1 MGLTFLLAAGTAGCF
16 GGGGEEKRPK
26 AGSEEKERQ
35 RATRGIPE
43 ADRVAFYQL
52 STISGIVRTEALA
65 HRPGTSARL
74 GQAIPRLARIRPR
87 DRLLKGLRRDLVGAA
102 SGLRERRRGA
112 RGRAIRICDRVA
124 HGLRRY
130 THREPGAGALVPD

>member
-1 MGLTFLLAAGTAGCF
+1 
-16 GGGGEEKRPK
+16 
-26 AGSEEKERQ
+26 
-35 RATRGIPE
+35 
-43 ADRVAFYQL
+43 VAFYQL

-65 HRPGTSARL
+65 HGSGARARL
-74 GQAIPRLARIRPR
+74 GQAIPRLARIRPH
-87 DRLLKGLRRDLVGAA
+87 DALLKRLRSDLVGAT

-124 HGLRRY
+124 RGLRRY